1 MQIIDPASTSWRF
14 DTEVAGGSKTLYT
27 SNQLPGVPRQ
37 NNVRKGT
44 QYNFGLTGSN
54 SRMAEIS
61 SSGIVSAGSTII
73 TAYLISGGATA
84 NLLEDTANW
93 DIDGTYIGTTIT
105 GTYQGQKHY
114 NSGYFFEAIADDV
127 FIRLIRG

>member
-1 MQIIDPASTSWRF
+1 LSVVGNITATGSLTITATSSLNG
-14 DTEVAGGSKTLYT
+14 TIVAG
-27 SNQLPGVPRQ
+27 
-37 NNVRKGT
+37 
-44 QYNFGLTGSN
+44 GLTGSN

-61 SSGIVSAGSTII
+61 STGIVSAGSPII
-73 TAYLISGGATA
+73 SAYIVSGGTVA

-93 DIDGTYIGTTIT
+93 DIDGIYIGTTIT

-114 NSGYFFEAIADDV
+114 NSGYFFEAIADNV